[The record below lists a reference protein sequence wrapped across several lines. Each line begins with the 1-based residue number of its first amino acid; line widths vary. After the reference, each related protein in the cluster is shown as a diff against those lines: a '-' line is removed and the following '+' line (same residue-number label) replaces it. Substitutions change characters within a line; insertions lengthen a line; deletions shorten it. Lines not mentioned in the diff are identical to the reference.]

1 MTALRPDPV
10 RIAATSSTLVFHA
23 GVLLVCFLPLAPVV
37 FHPPSPDPL
46 VVTFAETPPPAPLP
60 PDPVLPRLPQPQP
73 VMTRPAPAVQTKAIP
88 APTALPSPEGA
99 GAATPPVSPV
109 GPLNAPV
116 SAVIPAPPGPVTL
129 AYRHAPPPAY
139 PTLARRLKME
149 GTVVLLVQVD
159 AAGHP
164 VSVDVQTSSGHIE
177 LDEAAQ
183 RQVREWLF
191 APAVENGIPHAA
203 LARVPVTFRLNP

>member
-1 MTALRPDPV
+1 
-10 RIAATSSTLVFHA
+10 
-23 GVLLVCFLPLAPVV
+23 
-37 FHPPSPDPL
+37 
-46 VVTFAETPPPAPLP
+46 
-60 PDPVLPRLPQPQP
+60 
-73 VMTRPAPAVQTKAIP
+73 
-88 APTALPSPEGA
+88 
-99 GAATPPVSPV
+99 
-109 GPLNAPV
+109 
-116 SAVIPAPPGPVTL
+116 
-129 AYRHAPPPAY
+129 
-139 PTLARRLKME
+139 ME